1 MPAVASLLVGLALLS
16 IAPSAVGAQDGR
28 DLHDYWDGRC
38 RECHGDAGDF
48 ARRTLAVERGRL
60 VGKHHRD
67 DLEGFLTNHYLTDE
81 LVAPVMQMLTAQVTT
96 RPLFKQHCAG
106 CHGAATEF
114 ARESLVLRGGM
125 AAGRKGGRAVV
136 EYLRTHGGLAPADI
150 PVMGATLERVLRE
163 TGAR

>member
-1 MPAVASLLVGLALLS
+1 M
-16 IAPSAVGAQDGR
+16 
-28 DLHDYWDGRC
+28 
-38 RECHGDAGDF
+38 
-48 ARRTLAVERGRL
+48 
-60 VGKHHRD
+60 
-67 DLEGFLTNHYLTDE
+67 TNHYLTDE

-114 ARESLVLRGGM
+114 ARESLVLRDGK
-125 AAGRKGGRAVV
+125 AVGRKGGRAVV

-150 PVMGATLERVLRE
+150 PVMAATLERVLRE

>member
-48 ARRTLAVERGRL
+48 ARRTLAVDRGRL

-114 ARESLVLRGGM
+114 ARESLVLRDGK
-125 AAGRKGGRAVV
+125 AVGRKGGRAVV

-150 PVMGATLERVLRE
+150 PVMAATLERVLRE